1 MKGVTHKKFTERLVA
16 AHIRAICVHI
26 LPYHIIAPSIQ
37 LFTPKMVSPL
47 WLFVNSGFLCFAHGW
62 QTRESG
68 EMSGVGF

>member
-1 MKGVTHKKFTERLVA
+1 MKGVTHKKFTERFVPQ
-16 AHIRAICVHI
+16 IRAIRVHI

-37 LFTPKMVSPL
+37 LFTPKMVSLL

>member
-1 MKGVTHKKFTERLVA
+1 MKGVTCKKFIVGIGVRVM
-16 AHIRAICVHI
+16 AICVLN
-26 LPYHIIAPSIQ
+26 LPHHIISPPSIQ
-37 LFTPKMVSPL
+37 LFTPKMVSQ